1 MEVGDDDRSRFVW
14 EGDIFV
20 LEQCAVREQ
29 VWNFSDLVGWWV
41 FAIGLVWF
49 VGWLGVF
56 VVIES
61 SGGEWVLRTLVVL
74 SFLTLGFLGVEV
86 IFITCRCEVAN
97 HVGCFCLKADGELIF
112 FI

>member
-74 SFLTLGFLGVEV
+74 SFLTVDSLG
-86 IFITCRCEVAN
+86 IRCEVAN
-97 HVGCFCLKADGELIF
+97 HVGCFVFDSRWRTDF
-112 FI
+112 F